1 MNTIQEHWG
10 SVKDGSNSKIE
21 KTFVPNNV
29 RQKFIHEIRL
39 KYGHIAYFLSIY
51 DKFGVNLQHKFKT
64 EWVEVSYVEFIGE
77 NIVQRRFRMFYCN
90 GRSEFFQQNVH
101 KLIAAVES
109 KLLYDVICLYDVGGL
124 IKISFQPN
132 SAIFDCGTLVK
143 QYLAKAIDLLE
154 ETHKESQQK
163 FFFNL
168 TDRFKVMFLFFAAQL
183 AIPNFEKAQQSFID
197 YLLKNP
203 SQRRSYK

>member
-1 MNTIQEHWG
+1 MNKIQEHWG

-21 KTFVPNNV
+21 KTFVPNDV
-29 RQKFIHEIRL
+29 RQKFIAEIAL
-39 KYGHIAYFLSIY
+39 KYGYVTNWRRIY
-51 DKFGVNLQHKFKT
+51 QKFGVNLQHEFKT
-64 EWVEVSYVEFIGE
+64 EWVEVSYVEFIG
-77 NIVQRRFRMFYCN
+77 NILHRTYRMHCLI
-90 GRSEFFQQNVH
+90 GLPEFFQNVH
-101 KLIAAVES
+101 ELIPAVES
-109 KLLYDVICLYDVGGL
+109 KLLCDVICLYDVGGL
-124 IKISFQPN
+124 IKMSFQPD

-168 TDRFKVMFLFFAAQL
+168 TDRFKVMFSFFAAQL